1 METVVSEKVGD
12 ILDKSVSKVETAC
25 RICSVSLT
33 DYFDRIRE
41 IVGSIGEK
49 MISPPSHF
57 VLLDIILDKLL
68 DIQKKCLVTTRQ
80 MLHPDLAVKV
90 PCPRVGK
97 RNIPS

>member
-41 IVGSIGEK
+41 IVGAIGEK
-49 MISPPSHF
+49 MICPPR
-57 VLLDIILDKLL
+57 
-68 DIQKKCLVTTRQ
+68 TRFWSEWENLG
-80 MLHPDLAVKV
+80 MPA
-90 PCPRVGK
+90 
-97 RNIPS
+97 